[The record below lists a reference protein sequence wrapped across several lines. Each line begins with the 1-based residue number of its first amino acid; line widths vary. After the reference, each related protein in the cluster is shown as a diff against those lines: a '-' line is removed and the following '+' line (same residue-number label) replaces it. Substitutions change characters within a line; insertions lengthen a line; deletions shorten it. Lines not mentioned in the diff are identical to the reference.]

1 MEKKN
6 TAYEDLKNTL
16 LAFEAEYKKHPD
28 FKKKIAVATKLIN
41 SYKAMAEEPLKN
53 VQASL
58 TVLTNSMKE
67 CEELYNQLFSLLN
80 ILDMKDLKL
89 IDKTADAYLTVF
101 KKMLS
106 DSLKDLCNVCN
117 L

>member
-1 MEKKN
+1 MDKNNARYEK
-6 TAYEDLKNTL
+6 LKSTL

-28 FKKKIAVATKLIN
+28 FKKKMAVATKIIN
-41 SYKAMAEEPLKN
+41 SYKAMAEEPLKT

-58 TVLTNSMKE
+58 TVLTDSMKE
-67 CEELYNQLFSLLN
+67 CEQLYSELFSLLN

-106 DSLKDLCNVCN
+106 DSLKDLCNACN
-117 L
+117 S